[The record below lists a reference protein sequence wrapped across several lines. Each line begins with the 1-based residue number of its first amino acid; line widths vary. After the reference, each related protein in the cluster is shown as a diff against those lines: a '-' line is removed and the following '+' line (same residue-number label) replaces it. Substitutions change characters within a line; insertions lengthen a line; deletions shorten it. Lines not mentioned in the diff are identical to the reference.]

1 MLKAENL
8 LSRFDPQTGTIEGCK
23 PISRRLSDLK
33 GLFTDSDAFESALH
47 NGNPVVYSV
56 SSIQSAQGVGQLHC
70 GLGVIMPGRIGDEYY
85 FTKGHLHSWRDAA
98 EFYVG
103 LSGQGMMILENE
115 TSHESV
121 VIDLL
126 PNSIIY
132 VPDHTAHRTVNVSD
146 TPLVYLGIYPAE
158 AGHDY
163 GTIAERNFKQVIVAK
178 NSKPVVMDRKDFLA
192 MHK

>member
-8 LSRFDPQTGTIEGCK
+8 LSRFDPQTGTIEGCET
-23 PISRRLSDLK
+23 ISRRLSDLT
-33 GLFTDSDAFESALH
+33 GLFADSDAFEAALR
-47 NGNPVVYSV
+47 NGDPVIYSV
-56 SSIQSAQGVGQLHC
+56 SSIQSAQGEGQLHC

-85 FTKGHLHSWRDAA
+85 FTKGHLHSWRETA

-103 LSGQGMMILENE
+103 LKGQGMMILENE

-121 VIDLL
+121 IIDLL
-126 PNSIIY
+126 PHSIVY
-132 VPDHTAHRTVNVSD
+132 VPDHTAHRTVNVGD

-163 GTIAERNFKQVIVAK
+163 GAIAERNFKQVIVAK

-192 MHK
+192 MYK